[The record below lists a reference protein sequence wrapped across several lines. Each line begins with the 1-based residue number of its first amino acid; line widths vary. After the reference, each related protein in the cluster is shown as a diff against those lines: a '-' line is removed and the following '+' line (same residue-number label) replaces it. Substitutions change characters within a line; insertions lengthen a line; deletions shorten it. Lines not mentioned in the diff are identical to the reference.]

1 MLAFGRYRLPLR
13 PSGTGFAPLELQIL
27 RGAWGA
33 RLRAGLCETRA
44 LDCQGCVRAGDC
56 GYREIFDPVALASD
70 ALGGLSAVPPAYVLQ
85 GVSESDGLLQLEF
98 TLLGSMQARLPV
110 VVGSMLEA
118 LRIGIGPKRQPFHS
132 AGPLQQHLAD
142 QWVPV
147 ESNAPVFPS
156 HILTAA
162 ELADVAEDGAQHV
175 FSVQLLSP
183 LRLQQRGKLL
193 GPDSVSGSAFVM
205 AVARRIGLLAEL
217 YGAPLGTDYR
227 RLASLAGEVR
237 LTHPRL
243 HWSDGSRWSARQG
256 RAHPMGGMVG
266 TFSLEGP
273 LGPFLP
279 FLRAARWLHVGK
291 NAPFGLGR
299 FEITPDSAVAPA
311 LRID

>member
-13 PSGTGFAPLELQIL
+13 PSGTGSAPLELQIL

-44 LDCQGCVRAGDC
+44 LDCHGCVRAGDC
-56 GYREIFDPVALASD
+56 GYRQIFDPVALVSE
-70 ALGGLSAVPPAYVLQ
+70 ALDGISAVPPAYVLQ
-85 GVSESDGLLQLEF
+85 GAGASDGLLQLEF
-98 TLLGSMQARLPV
+98 ALLGEVQARLPIV
-110 VVGSMLEA
+110 VETMLEA
-118 LRIGIGPKRQPFHS
+118 LRIGIGPTRQPFFP
-132 AGPLQQHLAD
+132 AGSLQQLAGE
-142 QWVPV
+142 WMPV
-147 ESNAPVFPS
+147 ESSAPACPS
-156 HILTAA
+156 HTLTAA
-162 ELADVAEDGAQHV
+162 ELADAAEDGAQHV
-175 FSVQLLSP
+175 LGVQLLSP

-193 GPDSVSGSAFVM
+193 GPDGVSGSAFVM
-205 AVARRIGLLAEL
+205 AAARRIGLLAEL
-217 YGAPLGTDYR
+217 YGAPLGADYR
-227 RLASLAGEVR
+227 RLAALAGEVR

-243 HWSDGSRWSARQG
+243 RWSDGSRWSARQG
-256 RAHPMGGMVG
+256 RAHPMGGVVG

-299 FEITPDSAVAPA
+299 FEMVPDSAVAPV